1 MQPNGKASRRG
12 GRRVGE
18 TLVVGL
24 TGSIGMGKST
34 VSKWLRE
41 MNIPVDDADATVHR
55 LYAPGGEAVQPI
67 REAFG
72 DGVLAEDG
80 SIDRKSLSKLVVGE
94 ENKQKLQEL
103 EAIVHPLVE
112 AARDDFI
119 AEATRRSEPLCIL
132 DIPLLFEK
140 HLEQHCD
147 LVVVVSAPAEQQRAR
162 VLARTEMDPDKF
174 TAILAKQV
182 PDVEK
187 RIRADRI
194 VDTGLTLE
202 ETKAQVVAFI
212 EECHR
217 QMTQE
222 RQRDR
227 TLYWLLLG
235 AALAMGVS
243 AAVALHRGKAG
254 KGGSM

>member
-1 MQPNGKASRRG
+1 
-12 GRRVGE
+12 
-18 TLVVGL
+18 
-24 TGSIGMGKST
+24 MGKST

-55 LYAPGGEAVQPI
+55 LYAPGGEAVKPI

-112 AARDDFI
+112 AARDAFI
-119 AEATRRSEPLCIL
+119 AEASRQSEPLCIL

-162 VLARTEMDPDKF
+162 VLARKEMDPDKF

-212 EECHR
+212 EDCRR

-243 AAVALHRGKAG
+243 AALALHRRKAG
-254 KGGSM
+254 KGGSMWHGVRDCPALQFQGEDNACLDKHTEAAW

>member
-1 MQPNGKASRRG
+1 
-12 GRRVGE
+12 
-18 TLVVGL
+18 LVVGL